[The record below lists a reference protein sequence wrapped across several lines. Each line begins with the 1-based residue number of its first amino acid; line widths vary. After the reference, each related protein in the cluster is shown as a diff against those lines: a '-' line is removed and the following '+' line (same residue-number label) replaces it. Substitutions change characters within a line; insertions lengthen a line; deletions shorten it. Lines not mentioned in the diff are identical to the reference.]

1 MSKKL
6 LCVLLS
12 VLMVL
17 TLLPANAFAAVNN
30 ITYLYVGGTNIL
42 TRTDYKITYDTDSYA
57 QFDATTNTLTLHNA
71 NITMG
76 YASSMYTG
84 IYLVSTSAVSGGITI
99 NLEGTNTITKSGTP
113 ATTWYAI
120 RIQDSQS
127 CPLTITSSDGT
138 GTLAITNSYY
148 GIYTNSTGGNTISN
162 CTVTVDSITY
172 YGLYTSSSLTIS
184 NANLTV
190 NVTGTSTSSYGI
202 YPYGSVC
209 NITDGS
215 VVNVYCAKSSAIY
228 SSKTGTATVLTV
240 TDSSLTCTVG
250 GSKAA
255 IYLAS
260 MNVAGDSTVI
270 ADGGI
275 NLFSTNSNYSSKGY
289 SYLTVSPTN
298 DPLEILVGAS
308 SSGTSTYGTYSSETT
323 LTAPSALEYSTYA
336 YLQISPSQ
344 SGGGSGS
351 DGVFGLIYVNEDYHG
366 LVITRNGRRFLISIP
381 HDDANGDGICDTC
394 HEQFSDGEETV
405 ETVTMDDVTY
415 EVAYSYDK
423 SISAGNWTQVEL
435 DDLGLI
441 EALAEDGA
449 ILVITRDSATSTSFA
464 NGDYEKFLL
473 IDSWWS
479 NNNQT
484 ISLGTAGHTS
494 ADEDVID
501 CLSDDGTV
509 AIYDGATIYAA
520 WEAGNYAAG
529 GDKLVFISNTS
540 ASYKIVSIQ
549 VLVPVD

>member
-1 MSKKL
+1 M
-6 LCVLLS
+6 LS
-12 VLMVL
+12 ALMVL
-17 TLLPANAFAAVNN
+17 SLLPTTAFAAVNN
-30 ITYLYVGGTNIL
+30 INYLYVGGTNIL

-84 IYLVSTSAVSGGITI
+84 IYLVSTSTVSGGITI

-113 ATTWYAI
+113 TTTWYAI

-162 CTVTVDSITY
+162 CTVTEDSITY

-228 SSKTGTATVLTV
+228 SSKTGTAAVLTV

-260 MNVAGDSTVI
+260 MNISGESTVI

-289 SYLTVSPTN
+289 SYLTLSPTSSA
-298 DPLEILVGAS
+298 LQILVGSSAS
-308 SSGTSTYGTYSSETT
+308 SATTYGTYSAETT
-323 LTAPSALEYSTYA
+323 MTAPSALEYSTYA
-336 YLQISPSQ
+336 YLKIAAVES
-344 SGGGSGS
+344 GSGS
-351 DGVFGLIYVNEDYHG
+351 DSGSAAGFRCIYVNEDYHAFIINRT
-366 LVITRNGRRFLISIP
+366 VNGVSRRFFITIP
-381 HDDANGDGICDTC
+381 HEVG
-394 HEQFSDGEETV
+394 SDGYCSICGQYIGGDEE
-405 ETVTMDDVTY
+405 EATVTLGDTEYNVL
-415 EVAYSYDK
+415 YSNTTTLK
-423 SISAGNWTQVEL
+423 SGNWEQVNF
-435 DDLGLI
+435 DTDTSMMD
-441 EALAEDGA
+441 ALAEDGA
-449 ILVITRDSATSTSFA
+449 ILVVTRDTETIVSYAD
-464 NGDYEKFLL
+464 GEYEKLL
-473 IDSWWS
+473 FIDSWWS
-479 NNNQT
+479 NNST
-484 ISLGTAGHTS
+484 PMALGTAGHTS
-494 ADEDVID
+494 ADESDVID
-501 CLSDDGTV
+501 CTSDDGTTIV
-509 AIYDGATIYAA
+509 YDGATIYQA
-520 WEAGNYAAG
+520 WIDGGYADGGNAI
-529 GDKLVFISNTS
+529 VFISNTS
-540 ASYKIVSIQ
+540 ASYNIVSIQ
-549 VLVPVD
+549 VLVPVE